1 MSDKAEAVSFLQR
14 PNEKGV
20 SVYSHLTDVLAT
32 ILASNP
38 ADALGAFE
46 ALSAKVKSS
55 SFDPAAV
62 TVPPPPPTTAPE
74 VPDSGWLERDAALL
88 KSGSEDEADG
98 QIPPSL
104 LDDAR
109 LLDAAGA
116 SLSPEETY
124 RAHLSLCALQRT
136 AKLQSV
142 RFFGKI
148 LGTAADYYVAEARR
162 AEPPEPPEASEP
174 SATPAEEYG
183 SGCNALSYF
192 VTPELGG
199 TWEELPSVTPEA
211 IVAASRT
218 RKFFTGSLD
227 ADVCCFPPFPGTER
241 HYLRAQLARI
251 AHGTTLCPSHKYALS
266 PEGAVEPADPEAEG
280 ALPPPTSS
288 QLCEPASWR
297 HKNMGILAIGRCTN
311 LPSPEEA
318 EADAPPPQ
326 LEPEKPALLPI
337 EASDWALVGP
347 AALGGGAA
355 VVWSRSLRWP
365 GAIAVSEA
373 KEGRYANLYLGYGH
387 PVAAG
392 PMSPSP
398 PPPIEG
404 DDPTAEPVEA
414 EDMPLDDENAAVREA
429 AEAALRAGA
438 EE

>member
-1 MSDKAEAVSFLQR
+1 MRGSSTPRVGVEMWTLLARTERRVNGGTSAVDL
-14 PNEKGV
+14 G
-20 SVYSHLTDVLAT
+20 LA
-32 ILASNP
+32 IPAAASNP
-38 ADALGAFE
+38 Y
-46 ALSAKVKSS
+46 
-55 SFDPAAV
+55 
-62 TVPPPPPTTAPE
+62 PTR
-74 VPDSGWLERDAALL
+74 S
-88 KSGSEDEADG
+88 
-98 QIPPSL
+98 
-104 LDDAR
+104 
-109 LLDAAGA
+109 GA

-297 HKNMGILAIGRCTN
+297 APRHHRHRRLADSTSDAGDT
-311 LPSPEEA
+311 LPTGATRTWAFSP
-318 EADAPPPQ
+318 
-326 LEPEKPALLPI
+326 
-337 EASDWALVGP
+337 S
-347 AALGGGAA
+347 
-355 VVWSRSLRWP
+355 
-365 GAIAVSEA
+365 
-373 KEGRYANLYLGYGH
+373 
-387 PVAAG
+387 VAA
-392 PMSPSP
+392 
-398 PPPIEG
+398 
-404 DDPTAEPVEA
+404 PTFRVPRRRR
-414 EDMPLDDENAAVREA
+414 PTR
-429 AEAALRAGA
+429 RHRS
-438 EE
+438 

>member
-88 KSGSEDEADG
+88 KPGSEDEADG

-288 QLCEPASWR
+288 QLCEPASR

-347 AALGGGAA
+347 AALGGGAS

>member
-1 MSDKAEAVSFLQR
+1 M
-14 PNEKGV
+14 
-20 SVYSHLTDVLAT
+20 
-32 ILASNP
+32 
-38 ADALGAFE
+38 
-46 ALSAKVKSS
+46 
-55 SFDPAAV
+55 
-62 TVPPPPPTTAPE
+62 
-74 VPDSGWLERDAALL
+74 
-88 KSGSEDEADG
+88 
-98 QIPPSL
+98 
-104 LDDAR
+104 
-109 LLDAAGA
+109 
-116 SLSPEETY
+116 
-124 RAHLSLCALQRT
+124 
-136 AKLQSV
+136 

-297 HKNMGILAIGRCTN
+297 APRHHRHRRLAD
-311 LPSPEEA
+311 S
-318 EADAPPPQ
+318 
-326 LEPEKPALLPI
+326 
-337 EASDWALVGP
+337 
-347 AALGGGAA
+347 
-355 VVWSRSLRWP
+355 
-365 GAIAVSEA
+365 
-373 KEGRYANLYLGYGH
+373 
-387 PVAAG
+387 
-392 PMSPSP
+392 
-398 PPPIEG
+398 
-404 DDPTAEPVEA
+404 
-414 EDMPLDDENAAVREA
+414 
-429 AEAALRAGA
+429 
-438 EE
+438 